1 MKFKKIK
8 RFLMTDQ
15 DVIEINIRHIGN
27 KSGEVLYYRNN
38 EIYQLLYTK
47 TEYDDYPVKTVYGYN
62 AEGYNGIAVELRC
75 LEEDK

>member
-8 RFLMTDQ
+8 RCLMTEQ
-15 DVIEINIRHIGN
+15 DVIEIIIKNIN
-27 KSGEVLYYRNN
+27 KPSEIVYFRAN
-38 EIYQLLYTK
+38 EIYKLVYTK
-47 TEYDDYPVKTVYGYN
+47 TRFDNYPVNTVFGYN

>member
-8 RFLMTDQ
+8 RFLMTEQ
-15 DVIEINIRHIGN
+15 DVIEISIKYIN
-27 KSGEVLYYRNN
+27 KPTEVEYYRSKV
-38 EIYQLLYTK
+38 EIYKLIYTK
-47 TEYDDYPVKTVYGYN
+47 TMYDDYPVKSIFGYN